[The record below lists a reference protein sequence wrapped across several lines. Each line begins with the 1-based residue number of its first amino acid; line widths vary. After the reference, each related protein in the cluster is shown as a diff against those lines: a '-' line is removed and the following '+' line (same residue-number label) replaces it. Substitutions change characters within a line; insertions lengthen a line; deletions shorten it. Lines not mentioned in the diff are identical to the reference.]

1 MIQKRVGR
9 TACNHA
15 TLRTTLGTPDYTGCT
30 SHIEALIMMLL
41 LWDERLVVGSDFDHP
56 FVRAVL

>member
-1 MIQKRVGR
+1 MTQKSAGR
-9 TACNHA
+9 TGYNQAN
-15 TLRTTLGTPDYTGCT
+15 LRTTKYTPDYTGCT

-41 LWDERLVVGSDFDHP
+41 FWDERLVVGSDFDHP